1 MPIGVIVN
9 SIVIFAGGLLGGAVG
24 NKLSEGIKEKLIM
37 IFGLCSMAMGITTVI
52 LMKNMPA
59 VILAILVGTVIG
71 SMIHFNRIIEKGA
84 TKLEQIITKIIPMK
98 QENLT
103 AEEETVRKNGLVTV
117 ILLFCASGTGI
128 YGSIISGMNG
138 DNSILFSKSILDF
151 FSVIIFTCAYGA
163 IVKYISIPQFII
175 FIIIFYL
182 AKVIFPLTT
191 PDMLNDFRAV
201 SGILMIANGFRIM
214 NLKMF
219 PVADMIPAMIL
230 VFPLSALWSMI
241 QF

>member
-1 MPIGVIVN
+1 
-9 SIVIFAGGLLGGAVG
+9 
-24 NKLSEGIKEKLIM
+24 
-37 IFGLCSMAMGITTVI
+37 MGITTVI

-98 QENLT
+98 QENLKQENLT

-117 ILLFCASGTGI
+117 IVLFCASGTGI

-230 VFPLSALWSMI
+230 VFPLSTLWSMI

>member
-84 TKLEQIITKIIPMK
+84 TKL
-98 QENLT
+98 
-103 AEEETVRKNGLVTV
+103 
-117 ILLFCASGTGI
+117 
-128 YGSIISGMNG
+128 
-138 DNSILFSKSILDF
+138 
-151 FSVIIFTCAYGA
+151 
-163 IVKYISIPQFII
+163 
-175 FIIIFYL
+175 
-182 AKVIFPLTT
+182 
-191 PDMLNDFRAV
+191 
-201 SGILMIANGFRIM
+201 
-214 NLKMF
+214 
-219 PVADMIPAMIL
+219 
-230 VFPLSALWSMI
+230 
-241 QF
+241 

>member
-117 ILLFCASGTGI
+117 IVLFCASGTGI

-138 DNSILFSKSILDF
+138 MTTVYYFQNQ
-151 FSVIIFTCAYGA
+151 YW
-163 IVKYISIPQFII
+163 ISS
-175 FIIIFYL
+175 L
-182 AKVIFPLTT
+182 
-191 PDMLNDFRAV
+191 
-201 SGILMIANGFRIM
+201 
-214 NLKMF
+214 
-219 PVADMIPAMIL
+219 
-230 VFPLSALWSMI
+230 
-241 QF
+241 

>member
-117 ILLFCASGTGI
+117 IVLFCASGTGI

-138 DNSILFSKSILDF
+138 DNSILFSKSILSLF
-151 FSVIIFTCAYGA
+151 
-163 IVKYISIPQFII
+163 
-175 FIIIFYL
+175 
-182 AKVIFPLTT
+182 
-191 PDMLNDFRAV
+191 
-201 SGILMIANGFRIM
+201 
-214 NLKMF
+214 
-219 PVADMIPAMIL
+219 
-230 VFPLSALWSMI
+230 
-241 QF
+241 